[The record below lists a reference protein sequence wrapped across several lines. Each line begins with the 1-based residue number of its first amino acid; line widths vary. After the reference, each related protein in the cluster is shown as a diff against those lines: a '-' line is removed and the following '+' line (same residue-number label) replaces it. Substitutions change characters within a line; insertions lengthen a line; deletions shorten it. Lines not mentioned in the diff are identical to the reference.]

1 MRILAGALAAL
12 VLLAA
17 MPLRAHDQFRFVGR
31 LVATDLAKDRVSLR
45 FKEFDGK
52 EETVWLKLTKD
63 TVITRDKKTVAKTE
77 LKAGLNVVVDAEGDD
92 YDTLDAIEI
101 RIVPPPKP

>member
-1 MRILAGALAAL
+1 MGVLAAL
-12 VLLAA
+12 VVLATV
-17 MPLRAHDQFRFVGR
+17 PGRAHDQFRFVGR
-31 LVATDLAKDRVSLR
+31 IVATELAKDRVSLR

-63 TVITRDKKTVAKTE
+63 TAITRDKKKVAKAE

-92 YDTLDAIEI
+92 YATLDAIEI